1 MNRTASLTVH
11 LSHYFCNYFSGI
23 RYHLIREDKQPIGSL
38 PSVRFLDMNIYF
50 PVRISSLSSS
60 FCIILFLFFFPVYKY
75 NELCKWSNVNWI
87 TTRREENQTWLTET
101 KILLF
106 VLTCSNFALIQFL
119 EVLNFIIKAFK
130 LKNRSFL
137 YKNIWGF
144 SFFGTTDLNS
154 KWYCL
159 QKYFESYNAPFWQ
172 RIMYYIQY
180 FFVLPFFSI
189 CLIHFSL
196 YFPPEHVCNADQKK
210 HYLLHFME
218 KNGKSYDWKA
228 KTRTCGSWYSLGCI
242 PLRTEETLICSQ
254 DAQTLSHAA
263 VLKIRAAQ

>member
-1 MNRTASLTVH
+1 M
-11 LSHYFCNYFSGI
+11 YY
-23 RYHLIREDKQPIGSL
+23 P
-38 PSVRFLDMNIYF
+38 F
-50 PVRISSLSSS
+50 P
-60 FCIILFLFFFPVYKY
+60 FFFPVYKY

-218 KNGKSYDWKA
+218 KMGNPMTERPKPELVALD
-228 KTRTCGSWYSLGCI
+228 TVLGVF
-242 PLRTEETLICSQ
+242 
-254 DAQTLSHAA
+254 LSEQKKLLF
-263 VLKIRAAQ
+263 VLKMHKLYHMLQCWK